1 MRQLVGGILG
11 GFVVGGL
18 VLVAASIAFFDGIKS
33 FDWCP
38 DNRWQ
43 VGWRA
48 ALIGGVGGSFVGIF
62 VGWLRLRRLEGLRN
76 LAYTES
82 AEFIEKA
89 DDRLVEQV
97 KTLLGK
103 LDIASLRDVM
113 KQVDADRHTSSWV
126 GDLSEAA
133 TGEDRPVNRR
143 TIAVFH
149 RPGLSL
155 PQFILQPK
163 RWLLKI
169 GAALIGLEE
178 VRFADHASFTEAYYL
193 SSSVQK
199 QVMELFDEVILD
211 HFGARAGFEIGGDGD
226 WLVVAGPQRKH
237 LSAEARKRF
246 SGQAREILALFVA
259 ASRDV
264 DATVVQHATS
274 SPVVGLKKLLPAD
287 VTDDD
292 IERFLSEAVP
302 RSVPTQIA
310 RPQLVGPLV
319 SAIFSAFLLLP
330 SCFSILFL
338 FLAPFKM
345 ALLVAIVP
353 LVLGVGLLWN
363 AWRLRT
369 KRLRLL
375 SHGEVVPGRVQSV
388 TRAPVQSSTT
398 QYRVEVRYEAKGM
411 PTTGFSNVSGEI
423 MDEVWEAQEQDRT
436 VQLIFDPQIPQHCL
450 LTRQLSTSWRGH
462 PSTRIASD
470 FAEE

>member
-11 GFVVGGL
+11 GFVAGGL

-62 VGWLRLRRLEGLRN
+62 VGWLRLRRHEGLRR

-82 AEFIEKA
+82 AEFTEKA
-89 DDRLVEQV
+89 GDRLVEQV
-97 KTLLGK
+97 KTLLANPGA
-103 LDIASLRDVM
+103 ASLRDVM

-126 GDLSEAA
+126 GDLSEDDE
-133 TGEDRPVNRR
+133 GENRKVNRR

-149 RPGLSL
+149 RPGLSI

-163 RWLLKI
+163 RWALEI

-178 VRFADHASFTEAYYL
+178 VRFADHASFTEAYHL
-193 SSSVQK
+193 SSSVQPLAM
-199 QVMELFDEVILD
+199 QLFDEVILD

-264 DATVVQHATS
+264 DATVMQDATS
-274 SPVVGLKKLLPAD
+274 SPAIGLRKLLPAE

-292 IERFLSEAVP
+292 IARFLSEAVP

-310 RPQLVGPLV
+310 RPHLVGPFA
-319 SAIFSAFLLLP
+319 SAIFGAFLLAP
-330 SCFSILFL
+330 SCLSIPFLFL
-338 FLAPFKM
+338 FPFKV

-353 LVLGVGLLWN
+353 LVLGGVSLWN

-375 SHGEVVPGRVQSV
+375 SHGQVVPGRVQSV
-388 TRAPVQSSTT
+388 TRATAQPSTT
-398 QYRVEVRYEAKGM
+398 RYRVEVCYEAKGM
-411 PTTGFSNVSGEI
+411 PTTGFTNVSGEI

-462 PSTRIASD
+462 PSTRKASGS
-470 FAEE
+470 AED